1 VNARVKIAAGVVALA
16 ALPVAA
22 AMAGQTPDKTF
33 QSDGSATQPGAVV
46 GLGTAGSY
54 QDIPFSIAAGDQDGS
69 FTVHVGW
76 SNPVDDWDLYV
87 YRKAADGT
95 LLTVGSSAQGNTT
108 EENATI
114 QSQGD
119 PVPAGDYIARVQ
131 NNAATSPDFTGT
143 IKFGPYAVANKKPK
157 AALSVGPE
165 HATTRTKVKLDAT
178 KSADPDGTIA
188 SYQWDLDGDGHFEL
202 NGKDKP
208 TLSRHF
214 KAGVHHVGV
223 RVTDDKGERAYAN
236 ATITVAKAP
245 KKKKK

>member
-1 VNARVKIAAGVVALA
+1 VKARVKIAAGVAALA

-22 AMAGQTPDKTF
+22 AMAGQTADKSF

-54 QDIPFSIAAGDQDGS
+54 QDVPFSIAAADQDGS
-69 FTVHVGW
+69 FTVHVQW
-76 SNPVDDWDLYV
+76 DNPVDDWDLYV
-87 YRKAADGT
+87 YRKAADGS

-114 QSQGD
+114 QSQGE

-131 NNAATSPDFTGT
+131 NYAATSPDFSGT
-143 IKFGPYAVANKKPK
+143 VKFGPFAVANKRPK
-157 AALSVGPE
+157 AALTVGPDKP
-165 HATTRTKVKLDAT
+165 TTKTKVVLDAS

-188 SYQWDLDGDGHFEL
+188 SYQWDLDGDGHFEQ
-202 NGKDKP
+202 NGKTKP
-208 TLSRHF
+208 TLTRHF
-214 KAGVHHVGV
+214 SAGKHHVAV
-223 RVTDDKGERAYAN
+223 RVTDDKGARSYAN

-245 KKKKK
+245 KKKK

>member
-1 VNARVKIAAGVVALA
+1 LDPDAGGVEADAHQLHQVLLNLCVNGRD
-16 ALPVAA
+16 
-22 AMAGQTPDKTF
+22 AMPQG
-33 QSDGSATQPGAVV
+33 
-46 GLGTAGSY
+46 
-54 QDIPFSIAAGDQDGS
+54 
-69 FTVHVGW
+69 
-76 SNPVDDWDLYV
+76 
-87 YRKAADGT
+87 GT
-95 LLTVGSSAQGNTT
+95 LTIATGNAHLAVPLVGA
-108 EENATI
+108 
-114 QSQGD
+114 GD

-131 NNAATSPDFTGT
+131 NYAATSPDFTGT

-223 RVTDDKGERAYAN
+223 RVTDDKGARAYAN
-236 ATITVAKAP
+236 ATIKVAKAP